1 MGKIKIVYLTGYGKS
16 GATLIGRHLGS
27 SKEAFFVGELKY
39 FWNRG
44 LLKNY
49 ECTCGKKVD
58 SCNIWKKVIDEYL
71 EFFPSI
77 DKESI
82 SNEFREFEKLKNY
95 FKLKKIEKNNSDNT
109 LKLLLDKYLE
119 HNEKLYE
126 IIAKVSGK
134 NVLVD
139 ISRIPGRLLALSF
152 SKKIELYP
160 VYLMRDPRGVLNS
173 FVQADN
179 RYYGENRH
187 SILKQLITWNANTF
201 FSIKHIKKL
210 SPVKFLFI
218 LYSDYVRNPSS
229 ELKQLDELINDE
241 FNNEVNNGKV
251 IINLE
256 PGHVFAS
263 NRNRLESG
271 NVTITEDTKWKQQLS
286 RLNKFLTS
294 VIFLPLYKYI
304 VNIYHHN

>member
-16 GATLIGRHLGS
+16 GATLIGRHLGNS
-27 SKEAFFVGELKY
+27 QEAFFVGELKY
-39 FWNRG
+39 FWDRG

-58 SCNIWKKVIDEYL
+58 SCNFWKNVIDEYL

-77 DKESI
+77 DKKSI
-82 SNEFREFEKLKNY
+82 SNEFRKFEKLKNY
-95 FKLKKIEKNNSDNT
+95 FKLKKFEENKVDNT
-109 LKLLLDKYLE
+109 FKLLLDKYLE

-134 NVLVD
+134 NTLVD

-152 SKKIELYP
+152 SNKIELYP

-210 SPVKFLFI
+210 RVEKFLFV
-218 LYSDYVRNPSS
+218 LYSDYVRNPKR
-229 ELKQLDELINDE
+229 EFKQLDELFNND
-241 FNNEVNNGKV
+241 FNNEVKNGKV
-251 IINLE
+251 LINLE
-256 PGHVFAS
+256 PGHVFAG
-263 NRNRLESG
+263 NRSRLQSG

-286 RLNKFLTS
+286 RLNKVLAS
-294 VIFLPLYKYI
+294 VISLPLYKYI
-304 VNIYHHN
+304 VNKYHHN

>member
-1 MGKIKIVYLTGYGKS
+1 MEKIKIVYLTGYGKS
-16 GATLIGRHLGS
+16 GATLIGRHLGN
-27 SKEAFFVGELKY
+27 SKEAFFVGKLKY
-39 FWNRG
+39 FWKRG
-44 LLKNY
+44 LLKNE
-49 ECTCGKKVD
+49 ECTCGENVD
-58 SCNIWKKVIDEYL
+58 SCNFWKNVTDEYL
-71 EFFPSI
+71 KFFTSI
-77 DKESI
+77 DNESI

-134 NVLVD
+134 NILVD

-152 SKKIELYP
+152 SNKIEIYP
-160 VYLMRDPRGVLNS
+160 VYLMRDPRGMLNS

-179 RYYGENRH
+179 HWYGENRH

-201 FSIKHIKKL
+201 FSIKHIKKM

-256 PGHVFAS
+256 PGHVFAG
-263 NRNRLESG
+263 NRSRLESG

-286 RLNKFLTS
+286 QLNKVLAT
-294 VIFLPLYKYI
+294 VISLPLYKYT
-304 VNIYHHN
+304 VNKYHNN